1 MARHSET
8 RLLPHTQEQLFELV
22 SSVEEYPEFLPWC
35 IDLVVQSREDN
46 IINADM
52 IVGFKMLREKF
63 SSQVTLTPK
72 KQIDV
77 EYIDGPFRYLQN
89 RWRFIP
95 NAGGCE
101 VYFFIDFEFRSRLLK
116 LIMEPLFFEAVRRM
130 VSAFEIRAAERFS

>member
-35 IDLVVQSREDN
+35 IDLVVKSRRGN

-52 IVGFKMLREKF
+52 TVGFKMLRERF

-95 NAGGCE
+95 NDGGCE

-130 VSAFEIRAAERFS
+130 VSAFEIRAAERYS